1 MNIKK
6 TTKNII
12 KCSLLILLTIFIYGI
27 YQHVK
32 VNTMIT
38 DFKSR
43 SEVEEIKTVV
53 FPNGTYEERM
63 YHPIDRV
70 NDNELSDKRDVF
82 FDDVDHLYLGKKGDV
97 FVTQESPF
105 PNIFGFHQLMSFFV
119 GGHAALNNGN
129 NQFIEATGFPQAD
142 ERIIDIIKDES
153 EGTHDFSVGVNQS
166 ATNYWMLPDYRGEND
181 PSYPYYGSY
190 YREKFIVLRVKNLE
204 EETLNKTM
212 EYANK
217 HLMNRSLYNFLF
229 FLDTH
234 NKFYCTDFIS
244 RSYRY
249 GMQNEN
255 SDISYPLTLN
265 DNGFVTTVNDL
276 ILSDDTY
283 ITAYVE
289 NRDNIRHIYYLSDV
303 T

>member
-1 MNIKK
+1 MNINK

-53 FPNGTYEERM
+53 FPNGSYEERM

-105 PNIFGFHQLMSFFV
+105 PKIFGFNQLMRIFV

-153 EGTHDFSVGVNQS
+153 EGAHDFSVGVNQS

-289 NRDNIRHIYYLSDV
+289 NSDGLRHIYYLAD
-303 T
+303 TT

>member
-1 MNIKK
+1 MMIKIKKRKWIKLIGLIIVTILAYSIYQNIKVNISI
-6 TTKNII
+6 KNF
-12 KCSLLILLTIFIYGI
+12 T
-27 YQHVK
+27 H
-32 VNTMIT
+32 
-38 DFKSR
+38 R
-43 SEVEEIKTVV
+43 SSFSETETVV
-53 FPNGTYEERM
+53 FPNGIKEQRM
-63 YHPIDRV
+63 YHPIDRRY
-70 NDNELSDKRDVF
+70 DYELSDEREVF
-82 FDDVDHLYLGKKGDV
+82 YDKINRIYLGQMGDI

-105 PNIFGFHQLMSFFV
+105 PNIFGFHQLMSFLV
-119 GGHAALNNGN
+119 GGHAALSNGN

-142 ERIIDIIKDES
+142 ENVYDIIKDES
-153 EGTHDFSVGVNQS
+153 DGTHDFSVGVNQS
-166 ATNYWMLPDYRGEND
+166 VNNYWMLPDYRGEND

-204 EETLNKTM
+204 VETLNKTI
-212 EYANK
+212 EYANM

-249 GMQNEN
+249 GMQTEN
-255 SDISYPLTLN
+255 SDISYPLALN

-289 NRDNIRHIYYLSDV
+289 NSNGVRHIYYLADSS
-303 T
+303 